1 MLFKKVTKQQCTL
14 HFTDNF
20 DSVLYV
26 SDKINVNKDMFIVM
40 YKRLHNF
47 EDSTNDKKHTETH

>member
-1 MLFKKVTKQQCTL
+1 MLFKKSL
-14 HFTDNF
+14 N
-20 DSVLYV
+20 SNALYILLIILILFYMFQI
-26 SDKINVNKDMFIVM
+26 KFNVNKDMFIVM